1 MKYLLLFIILISLS
15 ACGQTLD
22 QKDLKALLD
31 QAQFDKQVIADL
43 PQYEK
48 IRNITFSN
56 LDTIFK
62 YRDSRNIVDVY
73 GNNNKVV
80 KKQENEYSYEFFRNQ
95 TKKGILQKDTSLKS
109 MPSNIYPSIDKIFN
123 TLGKDKIEG
132 FELLKGSTYGEATK
146 ITDATISITLKVSY
160 DRKTS
165 SQIIH
170 NLTWGKGFTWHLDD
184 PQFPA
189 KEMILQNGWIYYIS
203 IDHFGR

>member
-1 MKYLLLFIILISLS
+1 MKYSLLLVILVSFS
-15 ACGQTLD
+15 ACGQTVD
-22 QKDLKALLD
+22 QNNLKVLLN
-31 QAQFDKQVIADL
+31 QAQFDKQVIANL
-43 PQYEK
+43 PSYEK
-48 IRNITFSN
+48 IREITFSN
-56 LDTIFK
+56 LDTIFN
-62 YRDSRNIVDVY
+62 YRDKRNIVNDY
-73 GNNNKVV
+73 GNSNHLVR
-80 KKQENEYSYEFFRNQ
+80 KQENEYHYEFFRNQ

-132 FELLKGSTYGEATK
+132 FQLLRGSTYGKVK
-146 ITDATISITLKVSY
+146 ITDATISITIKVSY